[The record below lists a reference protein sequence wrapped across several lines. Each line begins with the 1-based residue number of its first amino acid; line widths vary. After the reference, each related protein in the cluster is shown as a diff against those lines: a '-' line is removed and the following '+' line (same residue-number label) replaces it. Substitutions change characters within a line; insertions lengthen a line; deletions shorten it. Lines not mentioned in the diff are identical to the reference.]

1 MIQVKTRKSVVCMDS
16 HWITGTQKND
26 GHLDGIPNFQT
37 HPFVWGWCKFITE
50 LADWKTH
57 HCCSIPSQKQ
67 HLDRKSARF
76 SWLMLVDSIL
86 RYRIPIHTH
95 NIKTYTL
102 WLFNIAMANGL
113 IEIDDKIFMTFL
125 RTWRFSGRSHKIPL
139 NQWEF
144 QDPKI
149 EVR

>member
-1 MIQVKTRKSVVCMDS
+1 
-16 HWITGTQKND
+16 
-26 GHLDGIPNFQT
+26 
-37 HPFVWGWCKFITE
+37 
-50 LADWKTH
+50 
-57 HCCSIPSQKQ
+57 
-67 HLDRKSARF
+67 
-76 SWLMLVDSIL
+76 MLVDSIL
-86 RYRIPIHTH
+86 RYRIPIHTQ

-125 RTWRFSGRSHKIPL
+125 RTWRFSSRSHKIPL
-139 NQWEF
+139 NQWKF